1 MKNNMGMIKSLN
13 FLINMTSL
21 QIHIFLSDKPNLSFY
36 NYCDKAY
43 SFIVRIED
51 ARLRTF
57 FTNRT
62 SPFS

>member
-51 ARLRTF
+51 A
-57 FTNRT
+57 
-62 SPFS
+62 